1 MHSHFSSFLLKHV
14 DEALENKEQVI
25 LFQNRRGFSLRLEC
39 DVCNWIPECVRCDVT
54 LTYHKSSN
62 HLRCHYCGYSTQIP
76 ALCPSCG
83 NPKVLMKGFGTE
95 KVEEELAILYPN
107 ARIMRMDL
115 DTTRSKHAYQKIIT
129 DFENKAIDILVG
141 TQMVTKGLDF
151 DNVSVVGI
159 LNADN
164 MLSYPD
170 FRSPER
176 SFQMMA
182 QVSGRAGR
190 KNKRGKV
197 IIQTYN
203 PYHSVIRDVIDNDY
217 AKTYKDIIQERI
229 NFKYPPFYRLIEIR
243 LKHKDYSILNV
254 ASSKLADQLRAHF
267 GELVLGPEYPIVS
280 RIKNLYIKHILIKT
294 KKTNQLGKA
303 KSELKEILEQFNK
316 EKSFTG
322 VYIIVDVDPQ

>member
-1 MHSHFSSFLLKHV
+1 
-14 DEALENKEQVI
+14 
-25 LFQNRRGFSLRLEC
+25 
-39 DVCNWIPECVRCDVT
+39 
-54 LTYHKSSN
+54 
-62 HLRCHYCGYSTQIP
+62 
-76 ALCPSCG
+76 
-83 NPKVLMKGFGTE
+83 MKGFGTE
-95 KVEEELAILYPN
+95 KVEEELALLYPKI
-107 ARIMRMDL
+107 RIMRMDL
-115 DTTRSKHAYQKIIT
+115 ATTRSKHAYQKIIT
-129 DFENKAIDILVG
+129 DFENNAIDILVG

-176 SFQMMA
+176 SYQMMA

-203 PYHSVIRDVIDNDY
+203 PYHSVIRDVIDNNY

-243 LKHKDYSILNV
+243 LKHKDYTVLNA
-254 ASSKLADQLRAHF
+254 ASAELANKLRAHF
-267 GELVLGPEYPIVS
+267 GELVLGPEYPMVS
-280 RIKNLYIKHILIKT
+280 RIKNLYIKHILLKT
-294 KKTNQLGKA
+294 EKTNALGKA
-303 KSELKEILEQFNK
+303 KLELKQILDQFNK
-316 EKSFTG
+316 NRKFTG
-322 VYIIVDVDPQ
+322 VSMIIDVDPQ